1 MKREI
6 QVFCKLM
13 IDGVMQDGYKSPQE
27 IAQLMLEHKKKA
39 LQNAQRKAS

>member
-1 MKREI
+1 
-6 QVFCKLM
+6 M

-27 IAQLMLEHKKKA
+27 IAQLMLEHKKKKA